1 MLCADIVLTERFGL
15 GGGALKCLLC
25 PQGQPVLGRGGRSCA
40 VKRRD
45 GLPQR
50 AFGYPAAA
58 QHPRADSGV
67 LQQDAEQQMLRADIA
82 VPHIASGGSRLFD
95 GVFRPLGEF
104 LVASHLDIPSRSW
117 TFSLIIA
124 HFGR

>member
-1 MLCADIVLTERFGL
+1 MLGADVVLAERFGL
-15 GGGALKCLLC
+15 GGGALKRLLC
-25 PQGQPVLGRGGRSCA
+25 PQSQPVLRRGGRAGA
-40 VKRRD
+40 VKCGY
-45 GLPQR
+45 GLPQC
-50 AFGYPAAA
+50 AFGYSAAA
-58 QHPRADSGV
+58 QNPRADSGV

-82 VPHIASGGSRLFD
+82 VPHIARGGSCFFD
-95 GVFRPLGEF
+95 GVFRPLSEF